1 MEPRGPAAHDF
12 FANMGGRGEMTKAP
26 IGLQDL
32 RRRIYAKAKAEP
44 SRSDFGW
51 KRWSSRWLYEAREE
65 SVSSMM
71 GLITLGT
78 K

>member
-1 MEPRGPAAHDF
+1 
-12 FANMGGRGEMTKAP
+12 MGGRGELINSP

-44 SRSDFGW
+44 LRHFACRGFGW
-51 KRWSSRWLYEAREE
+51 KKWSSRWLYEAREE
-65 SVSSMM
+65 SVSSMI
-71 GLITLGT
+71 GPISLGT

>member
-1 MEPRGPAAHDF
+1 MI
-12 FANMGGRGEMTKAP
+12 KAP

-51 KRWSSRWLYEAREE
+51 KRWTSRWLYDGLGLFSEYKAQWQPARKA
-65 SVSSMM
+65 SPA
-71 GLITLGT
+71 
-78 K
+78 